1 MVGWQ
6 ALSGIYT
13 PPPDGA
19 RVLDGNLSGI
29 YTAPGRAQRLNTD
42 WSEMGV
48 WCEPV
53 IVVNLSV
60 FCVAWDLSRFFRWLP
75 EMAF

>member
-1 MVGWQ
+1 MTWPFLDGRVTGSVRH
-6 ALSGIYT
+6 LY

-42 WSEMGV
+42 WSEMVV

-60 FCVAWDLSRFFRWLP
+60 FCVAWDLSRFFR
-75 EMAF
+75 